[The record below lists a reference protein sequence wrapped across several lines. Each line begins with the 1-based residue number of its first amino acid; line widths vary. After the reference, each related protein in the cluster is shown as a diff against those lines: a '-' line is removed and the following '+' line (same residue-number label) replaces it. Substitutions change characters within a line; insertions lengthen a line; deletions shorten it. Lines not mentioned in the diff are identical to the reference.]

1 MERGHSIGSTASSSD
16 DSTSLDRGSVTSG
29 APSSFA
35 PAHHQHQ
42 PSNDSNSSSSTP
54 GGGTLG
60 RNSTSSDRD
69 SHRDS
74 ISLRPTFMQK
84 FRPAVAT
91 KFMQQILQTHLQ
103 HKVYNADEAQR
114 MSKLIAEEV
123 KAKLIELDLG
133 RYKYVVNVVLG
144 ENLGEGARMD
154 ARCYW
159 DQESDGSA
167 QAFFTNDSLWCAA
180 VAFAVFYY

>member
-1 MERGHSIGSTASSSD
+1 MERVHSISSTASSSD
-16 DSTSLDRGSVTSG
+16 DSASLGGSGSG
-29 APSSFA
+29 SASAPTSFA
-35 PAHHQHQ
+35 PAHHQQQ
-42 PSNDSNSSSSTP
+42 PSNESSSSSGAAF
-54 GGGTLG
+54 GGGIG
-60 RNSTSSDRD
+60 RNSTSSDRASD
-69 SHRDS
+69 RDS

-84 FRPAVAT
+84 FRPPVAT

-103 HKVYNADEAQR
+103 HKVYNAEEAQR

-167 QAFFTNDSLWCAA
+167 QAFFTN
-180 VAFAVFYY
+180 

>member
-16 DSTSLDRGSVTSG
+16 DSASLGGNASGGGVSV
-29 APSSFA
+29 PSSFA

-42 PSNDSNSSSSTP
+42 SSNESSSSSVFA
-54 GGGTLG
+54 GGIG
-60 RNSTSSDRD
+60 RNSTSSDRASD
-69 SHRDS
+69 RDS

-84 FRPAVAT
+84 FRPPVAT

-114 MSKLIAEEV
+114 MSKLIAEEI

-167 QAFFTNDSLWCAA
+167 QAFFTN
-180 VAFAVFYY
+180 